1 MQDAG
6 ASFIQDMAVILLV
19 ALVVG
24 RICQRIRLSVIVG
37 YLLAGI
43 LVGPFMGSFSLVTN
57 EQQIETVAQVGLVF
71 LMFSIGLKLSL
82 RKMRRLGAG
91 MIVAV
96 FSSAGILY
104 FIARSAGS
112 AAGLD
117 GTQTMFL
124 GGAFMVC
131 SSMIMSKV
139 LQEEGVSHEQPG
151 QLALGFGVLEDVVA
165 VIMLTTLNSLVQ
177 FGVASTGEA
186 AGSATGTEGA
196 AATMV
201 AAPPAPE
208 IGTTL
213 GHFGAFVVLAGVA
226 GLLLVPWMLR
236 RMSIKIGGEL
246 QTLGTAGLL
255 FALATIAQR
264 AGYSLALGAFLLGMI
279 ISETPQKN
287 QVERTFEGMRDV
299 FSSVFFV
306 AIGMQINPA
315 LLGGAWVAI
324 LGLTVAVLAARTL
337 APTLGLILIG
347 TAPKD
352 ALRTGLALTP
362 IGEFSFIIAQLG
374 VSAKVMP
381 AKFYPTVV
389 GVSLLTTLVAPLLT
403 RRSHAISD
411 RLLAW
416 QPRWLASLVRYYQ
429 GWLERFD
436 ARSQRSALW
445 QQSRPRLIRIG
456 VGVFFVTGVL
466 MFSEP
471 LLELARHWMGPG
483 WDYVHAPDI
492 IFWTCLSLILVGP
505 LVSLWRNASALAVL
519 CARISLQGQPHAAK
533 LMPVVT
539 AGLKTGVSAALYVWL
554 GALLP
559 GTGSLARWLLVVIGV
574 VALLALFLLRRRL
587 MAWHGVAEV
596 ELQTFVDDAKGGDG
610 SSGTAVPWLRTHSEW
625 EMQVGECVLP
635 DLADCRG
642 RTLVELNLRHDHG
655 CSVVS
660 IERQGTLIPMP
671 PPSTALYPLDKV
683 LLMGTQAQIE
693 AGRHF
698 LTQVTG
704 TSHASGFEDL
714 GTEKIPLPA
723 ASPAA
728 GRTLRELGL
737 IQTHQV
743 QVVGIH
749 REIRRLLNPGGD
761 EMLMP
766 GDELLVLGTSD
777 KIQAFRE
784 WLTPQP
790 PSATG

>member
-6 ASFIQDMAVILLV
+6 VSFIQDMAVILLV

-43 LVGPFMGSFSLVTN
+43 LVGPFMGPFSLVTN
-57 EQQIETVAQVGLVF
+57 EHQIETVSQVGLVF

-91 MIVAV
+91 MIAAV
-96 FSSAGILY
+96 FASAGTLY
-104 FIARSAGS
+104 FIARTAGM
-112 AAGLD
+112 ATGLSS
-117 GTQTMFL
+117 TQTLFL

-139 LQEEGVSHEQPG
+139 LQDEGISHERPG
-151 QLALGFGVLEDVVA
+151 QLALGFGVFEDVVA
-165 VIMLTTLNSLVQ
+165 IVMLTTLNSVVQ
-177 FGVASTGEA
+177 FSSGAP
-186 AGSATGTEGA
+186 AGGT
-196 AATMV
+196 AAT
-201 AAPPAPE
+201 APSPE
-208 IGTTL
+208 IGSTL

-226 GLLLVPWMLR
+226 GLLLVPWLMR
-236 RMSIKIGGEL
+236 RLSIKVGGEL

-255 FALATIAQR
+255 FALAAIAQR

-299 FSSVFFV
+299 FSATFFV
-306 AIGMQINPA
+306 AIGMQINPV
-315 LLGGAWVAI
+315 LLGESWLAI
-324 LGLTVAVLAARTL
+324 LGLSAAVLVARTL
-337 APTLGLILIG
+337 APATGLILIG

-352 ALRTGLALTP
+352 ALRTGLSLTP
-362 IGEFSFIIAQLG
+362 IGEFSFIIAQLA
-374 VSAKVMP
+374 VSAKVLP
-381 AKFYPTVV
+381 PKFYPTVV

-403 RRSHAISD
+403 RRSSSISE

-456 VGVFFVTGVL
+456 VGAFFVTGIL
-466 MFSEP
+466 MFAEP
-471 LLELARHWMGPG
+471 LLELALGWMGPG
-483 WDYVHAPDI
+483 WDYVHAPEI
-492 IFWTCLSLILVGP
+492 IFWTTLSLVLAGP
-505 LVSLWRNASALAVL
+505 LLALWRDVSALAKT
-519 CARISLQGQPHAAK
+519 CAKISLQDQPHAEK
-533 LMPVVT
+533 LIPMVT
-539 AGLKTGVSAALYVWL
+539 AALRIGAGVAIYVWL

-559 GTGSLARWLLVVIGV
+559 GVGSLTHWLLLLIGAI
-574 VALLALFLLRRRL
+574 ALTMLIFLRRRL
-587 MAWHGVAEV
+587 KAWHGVAED
-596 ELQTFVDDAKGGDG
+596 ELMTFVNDAKTGEDLAEA
-610 SSGTAVPWLRTHSEW
+610 SAPWLRAHSEW
-625 EMQVGECVLP
+625 EMQVGECTLP
-635 DLADCRG
+635 DLVDCRG
-642 RTLVELNLRHDHG
+642 QTLAELNLRHDHG

-660 IERQGTLIPMP
+660 IERQGTLIAMP
-671 PPSTALYPLDKV
+671 PPTTALFPLDKV

-704 TSHASGFEDL
+704 KSHATGFDDL
-714 GTEKIPLPA
+714 RTEKIPLPA
-723 ASPAA
+723 SSPAA
-728 GRTLRELGL
+728 GHTLRELGL
-737 IQTHQV
+737 IQSHQV

-749 REIRRLLNPGGD
+749 RGIRRLLNPNGN
-761 EMLMP
+761 ETLLP
-766 GDELLVLGTSD
+766 GDELLVLGTPE
-777 KIQAFRE
+777 KIDGFRE
-784 WLTPQP
+784 WSTPA
-790 PSATG
+790 SAAGPKA